1 MSTDATW
8 RTVDA
13 VDPATSSFPAL
24 VRLGDER
31 VIILRTP
38 KGYRGVEPRCPH
50 LQAALTTAVQMSN
63 GSMLR
68 CTRHNF
74 IFRLSDGKG
83 VNCVG
88 LRLKVYE
95 VRESEDGRLEVQI

>member
-1 MSTDATW
+1 MTSVSSW
-8 RTVDA
+8 HPVEG
-13 VDPATSSFPAL
+13 VDPGTAAFPVLAK
-24 VRLGDER
+24 VGEARI
-31 VIILRTP
+31 VILRTP
-38 KGYRGVEPRCPH
+38 KGFRGVEPRCPH

-63 GSMLR
+63 GTMLR

-88 LRLKVYE
+88 LQLKVYD
-95 VRESEDGRLEVQI
+95 VRQNQGRLEVAL

>member
-1 MSTDATW
+1 MTPVW
-8 RTVDA
+8 QA
-13 VDPATSSFPAL
+13 VEDIDPATASFPVLAK
-24 VRLGDER
+24 VGDER
-31 VIILRTP
+31 VVILRTP

-63 GSMLR
+63 GTMLR
-68 CTRHNF
+68 CIRHNF

-88 LRLKVYE
+88 LQLKVYE
-95 VRESEDGRLEVQI
+95 VRENEGRLEVAL

>member
-1 MSTDATW
+1 M
-8 RTVDA
+8 V
-13 VDPATSSFPAL
+13 
-24 VRLGDER
+24 
-31 VIILRTP
+31 ILRTP

-63 GSMLR
+63 GTMLR

-74 IFRLSDGKG
+74 IFRLRDGKG

-88 LRLKVYE
+88 LQLKVYE
-95 VRESEDGRLEVQI
+95 VRETEGRLEVDL

>member
-1 MSTDATW
+1 MTPVW
-8 RTVDA
+8 RAAED
-13 VDPATSSFPAL
+13 VDPATASFPVLAR
-24 VRLGDER
+24 VGDER
-31 VIILRTP
+31 VVILRTP

-63 GSMLR
+63 GTMLR
-68 CTRHNF
+68 CIRHNF

-88 LRLKVYE
+88 LQLKVYE
-95 VRESEDGRLEVQI
+95 VRENQGRLEVAL

>member
-1 MSTDATW
+1 MTPVW
-8 RTVDA
+8 RA
-13 VDPATSSFPAL
+13 VEDIDPATASFPVLAK
-24 VRLGDER
+24 VGDER
-31 VIILRTP
+31 VVILRTP

-63 GSMLR
+63 GTMLR
-68 CTRHNF
+68 CIRHNF

-88 LRLKVYE
+88 LQLKVYE
-95 VRESEDGRLEVQI
+95 VRENQGRLEVAL

>member
-1 MSTDATW
+1 MNSVFAW
-8 RTVDA
+8 QPVNG
-13 VDPATSSFPAL
+13 VDPATANFPL
-24 VRLGDER
+24 VAKVGAER
-31 VIILRTP
+31 VVIVRTP

-63 GSMLR
+63 GTMLR

-88 LRLKVYE
+88 LRMKVYD
-95 VRESEDGRLEVQI
+95 VRENEGRLEVAL